1 MDFTTWIIWHGFCK
15 VPLFDLLE
23 NFLRVITVMSFTQE
37 VVTLLKMTCLEYIVY
52 GTNILILKTV

>member
-52 GTNILILKTV
+52 ELTF

>member
-1 MDFTTWIIWHGFCK
+1 MDYYLAWILQGTS
-15 VPLFDLLE
+15 VPLFDILE